1 MSSSIKSGIWM
12 LLASLNFAILNT
24 LVKYLSVD
32 FHLSQIIFFRSICAV
47 IFLLPW
53 IIKDGLSSLKIN
65 SLKLQIVRCLL
76 AVLAM
81 YFWFYSISKIP
92 LAEATAINF
101 TSPVFGAIFAIFLL
115 NEKIRHRRVIAIFT
129 SLVGALIIIRPGII
143 HLNVYIFTTLIA
155 SILMGLASVYIKK
168 ITLVDHPNAVVF
180 YMPLVLSIVSL
191 IPCIIFWKTPSL
203 FSYLLLIS
211 TGLTAFLAHVCVT
224 KAFSVS
230 DATFVLVFDYLRLPI
245 TAVLAFFIF
254 DETTNFWIWIGGLII
269 FLSSVYV
276 AYRERSHKN
285 KQPTSIFNAKRL

>member
-1 MSSSIKSGIWM
+1 
-12 LLASLNFAILNT
+12 
-24 LVKYLSVD
+24 
-32 FHLSQIIFFRSICAV
+32 
-47 IFLLPW
+47 
-53 IIKDGLSSLKIN
+53 
-65 SLKLQIVRCLL
+65 
-76 AVLAM
+76 
-81 YFWFYSISKIP
+81 
-92 LAEATAINF
+92 
-101 TSPVFGAIFAIFLL
+101 
-115 NEKIRHRRVIAIFT
+115 
-129 SLVGALIIIRPGII
+129 
-143 HLNVYIFTTLIA
+143 
-155 SILMGLASVYIKK
+155 MGLASVYIKK

-230 DATFVLVFDYLRLPI
+230 AATFVLIFDYLRLPI
-245 TAVLAFFIF
+245 TAVLAFLIF

-285 KQPTSIFNAKRL
+285 Y